1 METRGN
7 RQDYLALN
15 DGYDTET
22 QTDSHCSSPILDAT
36 DSGSSS
42 LHYSIGQPELY
53 AEVDPILQLSDC
65 EILPSE
71 SVSQPQSFSSTIA
84 QSSV

>member
-22 QTDSHCSSPILDAT
+22 QTSSCSSPILDAT

-42 LHYSIGQPELY
+42 LHYSIGQPEFF
-53 AEVDPILQLSDC
+53 VFF
-65 EILPSE
+65 
-71 SVSQPQSFSSTIA
+71 VFF
-84 QSSV
+84 